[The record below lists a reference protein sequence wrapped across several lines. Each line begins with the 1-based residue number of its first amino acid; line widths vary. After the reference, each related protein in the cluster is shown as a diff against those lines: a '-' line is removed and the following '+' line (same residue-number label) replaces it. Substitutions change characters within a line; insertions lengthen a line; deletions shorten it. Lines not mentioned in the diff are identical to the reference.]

1 MRQMITVG
9 QCAVSY
15 SLLKV
20 KFGSCKQLQVNF
32 DSFVRNLPTTPVNS
46 PRGRLLA
53 VWLYI
58 RQTFS
63 PGVGSYLPFPAPN
76 PKYIASTDSVND
88 FSSKLFANS
97 PNRSQGG
104 TPWRS
109 SGPTSGRRW
118 HQRRVPGG

>member
-20 KFGSCKQLQVNF
+20 KFGSYNQLQLNF
-32 DSFVRNLPTTPVNS
+32 DSFVRNFTTPVNS
-46 PRGRLLA
+46 PQGRLLA

-76 PKYIASTDSVND
+76 PK
-88 FSSKLFANS
+88 
-97 PNRSQGG
+97 
-104 TPWRS
+104 
-109 SGPTSGRRW
+109 
-118 HQRRVPGG
+118 